1 MPSNTQD
8 FLYITSDKYK
18 VEKNRLF
25 SGFRRALPMFCRY
38 SAEYGIKGRA

>member
-1 MPSNTQD
+1 MLNHTFN